1 MSATAPLTMAA
12 SAALD
17 EETARA
23 ELYGLLAQLYYSAP
37 APGLLATL
45 RVAVTQAPAEGG
57 LLEEPW
63 QQLVGAARA
72 REDAAIAAEFERLFG
87 GMGKPEVFLYGS
99 HYLSGFLNEKPLARL
114 RTDLDALGLA
124 RSEAMPETEDHLA
137 YLCEAMRYLIA
148 GDDMAVCNLTTQ
160 RDFFAVHLQPW
171 VLALCDVLEAH
182 PAAAFYG
189 ALARFTRAFVA
200 VEAQGF
206 DMLE

>member
-160 RDFFAVHLQPW
+160 RDFFAAHLQPW

-200 VEAQGF
+200 IEAQGF